1 MERINFN
8 HSIMKVEDFKYML
21 MKYYSNEQ
29 KGAEVLKG
37 MKTAGKLYHSGNVCL
52 CKSYDN
58 RNMDMDQV

>member
-1 MERINFN
+1 
-8 HSIMKVEDFKYML
+8 MKVEDFKYML